1 MEEHAADL
9 EVKRSDFV
17 LYAPAATTTTAA
29 PSADHP
35 RPFCGA
41 RYQEGSL
48 ACSDYEQCI
57 FDGRYCNANTVA
69 NTKVVQD
76 LIVSK
81 RRATTLEGQVRALQS
96 ELGDLKDQ
104 RLFVP
109 AAAAHAEQ
117 ARLRDALGNSKHEVA
132 EMRSLLEDRRR
143 RGRKSA
149 EYMCA
154 EQARMRDA
162 LEHSEKL
169 NRNFRASMAVSY
181 KDLDV
186 LQAKYDKLLESQAA
200 LTASQPALPP
210 RSSKRKR
217 SSVDHYCPS

>member
-1 MEEHAADL
+1 MMSSPPASPSPGPFCSAPCNPLKEVGDLEEHAADL

-117 ARLRDALGNSKHEVA
+117 ARLRDAL
-132 EMRSLLEDRRR
+132 
-143 RGRKSA
+143 
-149 EYMCA
+149 
-154 EQARMRDA
+154 
-162 LEHSEKL
+162 EHSEKL

>member
-117 ARLRDALGNSKHEVA
+117 ARLRDAL
-132 EMRSLLEDRRR
+132 
-143 RGRKSA
+143 
-149 EYMCA
+149 
-154 EQARMRDA
+154 
-162 LEHSEKL
+162 EHSEKL